1 MKSPSRTHHSRITVD
16 SVQLSQY
23 AENFEVRVV
32 FLFDPW
38 MEPGVM
44 PAGYAADALTTF
56 QRVWDAGIEALD
68 REVARE
74 LTELREALAPSQET
88 APEETK

>member
-1 MKSPSRTHHSRITVD
+1 MKSAPRTHHSRITVD
-16 SVQLSQY
+16 SVQLHQY
-23 AENFEVRVV
+23 SENYEVRVV

-44 PAGYAADALTTF
+44 PAGYGADALTAF

-74 LTELREALAPSQET
+74 LTELCESLGDGQEP
-88 APEETK
+88 A